1 MNAYNALVVDNS
13 PVIVK
18 IVASALEEAGCSVQT
33 ASDGLEA
40 LDLLM
45 EFPPDIIFTD
55 LVMPRIDGAK
65 LCHIVRNTPE
75 YEHIFLVVLSGI
87 ALEDD
92 MNIAELGADV
102 CIAKG
107 PAGTMK
113 QHVLA
118 ALERF
123 ESGLRGSTDIEGL
136 QGLYPREVTSELLLN
151 KRHNE
156 VIFEQMTEGAV
167 ELDQA
172 GRIVRANPV
181 CRTIFQLSEA
191 EILGMPLA
199 RLLPSPESE
208 TFSSWL
214 AGLTGMERNTPLG
227 FDYHHPVSLH
237 DRLVTFNLTPVFEED
252 AVSVIGIMQD
262 VTERKMMDRRRQQ
275 LEHELQ
281 RIGKLDAMATMASGI
296 AHDFNNL
303 LTIINGN
310 IEMAQI
316 LSQDP
321 KVSELLDETDR
332 ALQLTTGLIR
342 RFSTFSDNYLPTKS
356 LVCVDELISGLL
368 ENELADTE
376 VEYEMTTNGQV
387 SYVDL
392 DPDLMV
398 QVFQNIVLNAVEAMQ
413 GQGRLTVEL
422 AEVEGAREREE
433 TGHPLAD
440 ETFIRIRLTDTGCG
454 IDPSLLDRVFDAYFS
469 TKQKGTQ
476 KGMGLGLTIAHSI
489 VKKHGGLIFL
499 ASQPGQGCTATVYLP
514 VGRNAAHCPT
524 GEECPMRVLILEQDI
539 VMQTILQKM
548 FSEHGCTVD
557 MVDNPDEAIRMTSHQ
572 LQAGCPYN
580 LALLDLDGTDSEA
593 VLTSAEQI
601 GILAP
606 ETMLVAMLGDK
617 GQTTAEAGAPFSQ
630 TICKPFAVD
639 TVEELLVAATRQ
651 HNGSTSAP

>member
-1 MNAYNALVVDNS
+1 MNTYNALVVDNS

-33 ASDGLEA
+33 ANDGLEA
-40 LDLLM
+40 LDVLM

-113 QHVLA
+113 KHVLA

-123 ESGLRGSTDIEGL
+123 KSGLRGSTDIAGL
-136 QGLYPREVTSELLLN
+136 TGLYPREVTSELLLH

-156 VIFEQMTEGAV
+156 VIFEQMTEGAL

-172 GRIVRANPV
+172 GRVVRANPV
-181 CRTIFQLSEA
+181 CCALFDLSEA

-199 RLLPSPESE
+199 KLLPAPQNLE
-208 TFSSWL
+208 FSSWL
-214 AGLTGMERNTPLG
+214 DDLASGKTPAPLI

-237 DRLVTFNLTPVFEED
+237 QRLATFNLTPVFEED
-252 AVSVIGIMQD
+252 SISIIGIIQD
-262 VTERKMMDRRRQQ
+262 VTERKQMDQRRQQ
-275 LEHELQ
+275 LENELQ

-321 KVSELLDETDR
+321 KVSQLLDETDR

-356 LVCVDELISGLL
+356 LVCVDELLSGLL
-368 ENELADTE
+368 ENELEDTD
-376 VEYEMTTNGQV
+376 VHYEMTTRGQV

-392 DPDLMV
+392 DADLMV
-398 QVFQNIVLNAVEAMQ
+398 QVFQNLVLNAVEAMQ
-413 GQGRLTVEL
+413 GRGTIKVEL
-422 AEVEGAREREE
+422 REITGSEEREK

-440 ETFIRIRLTDTGCG
+440 GTFIRIRLSDTGCG

-489 VKKHGGLIFL
+489 VKKHGGLLFL
-499 ASQPGQGCTATVYLP
+499 SSQPGQGCTATIYLP
-514 VGRNAAHCPT
+514 VGRNANRCGMP
-524 GEECPMRVLILEQDI
+524 GKEQDRRLLILEQDI

-548 FSEHGCTVD
+548 FAEYGC
-557 MVDNPDEAIRMTSHQ
+557 MVELATSPDEAVSMTGRR
-572 LQAGCPYN
+572 LQEDAPYD
-580 LALLDLDGTDSEA
+580 LVLLDLAGEDNNA
-593 VLTSAEQI
+593 VRACGEKI
-601 GILAP
+601 RILAP
-606 ETMLVAMLGDK
+606 DTLLVAMLDDK
-617 GQTTAEAGAPFSQ
+617 SRARTVPEYFNL
-630 TICKPFAVD
+630 TIVKPFAVD
-639 TVEELLVAATRQ
+639 TVEELLAACRQ
-651 HNGSTSAP
+651 QDS

>member
-1 MNAYNALVVDNS
+1 MNNYNVLVVDNS

-18 IVASALEEAGCSVQT
+18 IVATALEEAGCSVQT

-45 EFPPDIIFTD
+45 EFPPDIIYTD

-65 LCHIVRNTPE
+65 LCSIVRNTPE

-113 QHVLA
+113 EHVLA

-123 ESGLRGSTDIEGL
+123 KSGLRGSTDIEGL
-136 QGLYPREVTSELLLN
+136 QGLYPREVTSELLLH

-167 ELDQA
+167 ELDRA

-181 CRTIFQLSEA
+181 SCQLFQHRET
-191 EILGMPLA
+191 EILGMSLA
-199 RLLPSPESE
+199 QLLPRPECDTFATWLSGLERQEVQSP
-208 TFSSWL
+208 L
-214 AGLTGMERNTPLG
+214 V
-227 FDYHHPVSLH
+227 FDYQNPVSLH
-237 DRLVTFNLTPVFEED
+237 GRLVTFNLTPVFEEYS
-252 AVSVIGIMQD
+252 VSVIGIMKD
-262 VTERKMMDRRRQQ
+262 VTERKKMDERRRQ
-275 LEHELQ
+275 LEQELQ

-316 LSQDP
+316 LSQDSS
-321 KVSELLDETDR
+321 VSQLLNETDR

-356 LVCVDELISGLL
+356 LVCVDELIEGLL
-368 ENELADTE
+368 DNELADTD
-376 VEYEMTTNGQV
+376 VHYTMTTNGEV

-392 DPDLMV
+392 DADLMV

-413 GQGRLTVEL
+413 GKGTIEVEL
-422 AEVEGAREREE
+422 QEVSGSEEREE

-440 ETFIRIRLTDTGCG
+440 GTFIRIRLTDTGCG

-476 KGMGLGLTIAHSI
+476 KGMGLGLTIAHAI

-499 ASQPGQGCTATVYLP
+499 SSEPGQGCTATVYLP
-514 VGRNAAHCPT
+514 VGSNADQCHTKEQQAIT
-524 GEECPMRVLILEQDI
+524 VLIFEQDI

-548 FSEHGCTVD
+548 FTEQGCQVD
-557 MVDNPDEAIRMTSHQ
+557 IAGSSDEAIRLASYQ
-572 LQAGCPYN
+572 LQAGAPYD
-580 LALLDLDGTDSEA
+580 LALFDLAGDAREEITATGEKMMTLS
-593 VLTSAEQI
+593 
-601 GILAP
+601 P
-606 ETMLVAMLGDK
+606 ETFLVAMLGD
-617 GQTTAEAGAPFSQ
+617 TTSNAEEASEPFKSAV
-630 TICKPFAVD
+630 IKPFAVD
-639 TVEELLVAATRQ
+639 TVEKLLASCS
-651 HNGSTSAP
+651 GSNAPSS

>member
-1 MNAYNALVVDNS
+1 MNEYNALVVDNS

-18 IVASALEEAGCSVQT
+18 IVSLALEEAGCSVQT

-107 PAGTMK
+107 PAATMK
-113 QHVLA
+113 QHVIA

-123 ESGLRGSTDIEGL
+123 KSGLRGSTDIEGL
-136 QGLYPREVTSELLLN
+136 QGLYPREVTSELLFN

-181 CRTIFQLSEA
+181 SCRLFQLTEA

-199 RLLPSPESE
+199 RLLPEPENDQ
-208 TFSSWL
+208 FVSWL
-214 AGLTGMERNTPLG
+214 TTLAREQARNPLV
-227 FDYHHPVSLH
+227 FDYHTPISLH
-237 DRLVTFNLTPVFEED
+237 DNLVTFNLTPVFTED
-252 AVSVIGIMQD
+252 SISVIGIMQD
-262 VTERKMMDRRRQQ
+262 VTERKKMDERRQQ
-275 LEHELQ
+275 LEQELQ

-321 KVSELLDETDR
+321 KVSQLLDETDR

-356 LVCVDELISGLL
+356 LVCVDELIEGLL
-368 ENELADTE
+368 DNELADTD
-376 VEYEMTTNGQV
+376 VRYEMTTNGEV

-392 DPDLMV
+392 DADLIV

-413 GQGRLTVEL
+413 GRGTIEVEL
-422 AEVEGAREREE
+422 KEVAGSEEREKS
-433 TGHPLAD
+433 GHPLSD
-440 ETFIRIRLTDTGCG
+440 GTFIRIRLTDTGCG

-499 ASQPGQGCTATVYLP
+499 SSAPGKGCTATVYLP
-514 VGRNAAHCPT
+514 VGRNAGRCKVS
-524 GEECPMRVLILEQDI
+524 GEEKEVKVLILEQDI

-548 FSEHGCTVD
+548 FTEHGCKVD
-557 MVDNPDEAIRMTSHQ
+557 MAGTADEAIHLASYG
-572 LQAGCPYN
+572 LQAGAPYD
-580 LALLDLDGTDSEA
+580 LALLDLAGKDGEEIAASGEKLRT
-593 VLTSAEQI
+593 
-601 GILAP
+601 LAP
-606 ETMLVAMLGDK
+606 ETVLVAMLDDK
-617 GQTTAEAGAPFSQ
+617 THTEAPPETFRF
-630 TICKPFAVD
+630 TIIKPFAVD
-639 TVEELLVAATRQ
+639 TVEDLLASCRQ
-651 HNGSTSAP
+651 QGS